1 MVTTGPAIVAVAV
14 RDDAAVT
21 MAGFCGTYCAQMPWK
36 YVCAEEI
43 SLSEAPW
50 AERHAKTRVVRLEL
64 GQKQL

>member
-1 MVTTGPAIVAVAV
+1 MAV
-14 RDDAAVT
+14 RVDAAV
-21 MAGFCGTYCAQMPWK
+21 MIAGFCGTYCAQIPWK

-50 AERHAKTRVVRLEL
+50 AERHSNTRMVRLEL